1 MEDAVDKGILFPID
15 SNKRFKDILSCHK
28 SQSGEEGYKAVKVYV
43 LVEVDITSN
52 HFILLLGC

>member
-43 LVEVDITSN
+43 LVEVDINLITL
-52 HFILLLGC
+52 FCF